1 MLKFIKA
8 DIILSMGRFYNGMD
22 QVKKEGFNPIDSST
36 LPENLENN
44 SGDQLQPEETFL
56 GSVRFKNPSELSPEP
71 EEEKDLKPFNPDK
84 VQQIEIPNENQFD
97 KKVVSNLLHY
107 IEGLN
112 RRDETRLFL
121 FDVSMV
127 SSYEEL
133 KEKIDSASENNIIS
147 DEEKK
152 EIYKIIG
159 QEYINNKETGSD
171 LKPGDKVTFFGGS
184 NVYTVKNLQR
194 TDNDIF
200 VLVEEMKVP
209 LSIKAIHKVPED
221 KREFNINTDA
231 GQYPAVKLE
240 EEEKD
245 AENQFDGDKLQQFEI
260 PNPDEE
266 TKESK
271 REFDPWKHAGEYMVP
286 EIKEREGKSLKD
298 VRNNILDYLDS
309 NVSREGFNKAFHN
322 GIEWAESIAE
332 IKREIDSALKY
343 GVINPE
349 QKDLLYH
356 LAGLTEN
363 EQFNKLS
370 QFKIPVLSEEDTKE
384 SVRGFDKDETL
395 ESRRPF
401 EDQDIVEGKREF
413 DPMSHRIEYPAVKL
427 EEEEKDAE
435 NQFDGDKLQQ
445 FEIPTQKDISEGP
458 KDNSFVEEETF
469 EQMYERAKNKAE
481 EEEKTSNQISLN
493 NLRDS
498 VSGERKIN
506 EEPRSDYNLEIFVPG
521 INRAPY
527 KVGDEVSVIRTS
539 GQMDSGW
546 NIADIREGK
555 VYLIKE
561 HESGQLMRKKV
572 TAKDF
577 IKEQILAN
585 KNNIDA
591 NEFNDFVDN
600 DIAREAGLNDEEIA
614 YIKRG
619 TKSGGLL
626 TMSWQEIQKF
636 NRLYDKYYDFKQK
649 VENEKPLPP
658 PPAPEN
664 AKGIEVDNFEEL
676 FAKAEEIDKNLEK
689 AREEYASAYINFKN
703 EHRSKKNKFAKVM
716 ADLGMDKQMPNSDQR
731 PEELKEL
738 ERAYIEAQKE
748 KSRYLFKESVK
759 KEKVVGLNTIT
770 AKVEEVWANEG
781 LVKAMEEEYERF
793 NRQIQESLP
802 RLEKGILGKSL
813 EKWQKL
819 SLPTRIALSTAFMT
833 GVVLASGA
841 TAAAALGYAGMRAT
855 RAGASVG
862 AGQLVG
868 KGIQGRFD
876 KSNKERKENF
886 LEEYGENITEENFSE
901 KTKKAREFFE
911 SEKERKNRQMLGKAV
926 AMAGVAGG
934 AGILSSIDSI
944 GLGNGGSV
952 SENIPSSK
960 PGVVAENIPKPT
972 TPDVPKVENIEV
984 GLSSKGFIKT
994 FDDMKTKLLEKYG
1007 SVDKVPDNL
1016 KHFTQTSSMDLAKE
1030 FGMYDPEHN
1039 LSGSGL
1045 KGESLSLDD
1054 KGNLKYEHLD
1064 GREDILFDAKRGEAY
1079 EFDGKLINSE
1089 GEVVPKEYVGK
1100 TAPFESDISNKN
1112 TGASVAEPENVS
1124 KPNSNNLFEIKG
1136 KPFAFPENFEYKG
1149 HKLSIGDMEG
1159 RKVLVFDG
1167 QAVAE
1172 SVSNPDQSFYPMV
1185 LAEKL
1190 QEGSGYREIREAYVA
1205 AQEEMTKG
1213 YRNFLA
1219 RFPFEGGVLH
1229 VLPDLD
1235 NNGSV
1240 RVALNGKEIAKGI
1253 INQDKIEVL
1262 LNKELKGGWF
1272 SADTVYERAIK
1283 SANENKVFDTIKT
1296 LLAQK

>member
-1 MLKFIKA
+1 
-8 DIILSMGRFYNGMD
+8 MGRLYNGMD

-36 LPENLENN
+36 LPQNLENN
-44 SGDQLQPEETFL
+44 SGGQLQPEETFL
-56 GSVRFKNPSELSPEP
+56 GSVRFRNPSELSPEP
-71 EEEKDLKPFNPDK
+71 EEEKDLKPFNSDK
-84 VQQIEIPNENQFD
+84 VKQIEIPNENQFD

-133 KEKIDSASENNIIS
+133 KEKIDSAYENNIIS

-200 VLVEEMKVP
+200 VSVEGMKVP

-221 KREFNINTDA
+221 KREFNINTGA
-231 GQYPAVKLE
+231 GQYPAVKLK

-245 AENQFDGDKLQQFEI
+245 AENQFDGDKLQKFKI
-260 PNPDEE
+260 PNSDEE

-271 REFDPWKHAGEYMVP
+271 REFDPPKDRGEYKIP
-286 EIKEREGKSLKD
+286 EIKENEDKSLND

-309 NVSREGFNKAFHN
+309 NVSREGFNKAFHD

-332 IKREIDSALKY
+332 IRREIDSALKY

-427 EEEEKDAE
+427 EEEKKDAE

-481 EEEKTSNQISLN
+481 EEEKLSNQISLN

-498 VSGERKIN
+498 VSGDRKIN
-506 EEPRSDYNLEIFVPG
+506 DEG
-521 INRAPY
+521 INPTEVIPPS
-527 KVGDEVSVIRTS
+527 KDEELPKEKSVI
-539 GQMDSGW
+539 DLKPEW
-546 NIADIREGK
+546 
-555 VYLIKE
+555 IKE
-561 HESGQLMRKKV
+561 
-572 TAKDF
+572 AP
-577 IKEQILAN
+577 
-585 KNNIDA
+585 
-591 NEFNDFVDN
+591 
-600 DIAREAGLNDEEIA
+600 
-614 YIKRG
+614 
-619 TKSGGLL
+619 
-626 TMSWQEIQKF
+626 
-636 NRLYDKYYDFKQK
+636 FK
-649 VENEKPLPP
+649 L
-658 PPAPEN
+658 EN

-703 EHRSKKNKFAKVM
+703 EHRAKKNKFAKVM

-770 AKVEEVWANEG
+770 AKVEEVWTNEG

-934 AGILSSIDSI
+934 AGLLSSIDTISV
-944 GLGNGGSV
+944 GSGGSV
-952 SENIPSSK
+952 SENIPSPK
-960 PGVVAENIPKPT
+960 PGVVVENT
-972 TPDVPKVENIEV
+972 PKVSSPDLSKIENIEV
-984 GLSSKGFIKT
+984 ELSSKGFIKT

-1016 KHFTQTSSMDLAKE
+1016 KYFTQTSSMDLAKE

-1064 GREDILFDAKRGEAY
+1064 GKEDILFDAKRGEAY

-1112 TGASVAEPENVS
+1112 TGASLAGPENVS
-1124 KPNSNNLFEIKG
+1124 KPNTNNLFEIKG

-1190 QEGSGYREIREAYVA
+1190 QEGSDYREIREAYVA
-1205 AQEEMTKG
+1205 AQDEMTKG

-1240 RVALNGKEIAKGI
+1240 RVALNGKDIAKGI